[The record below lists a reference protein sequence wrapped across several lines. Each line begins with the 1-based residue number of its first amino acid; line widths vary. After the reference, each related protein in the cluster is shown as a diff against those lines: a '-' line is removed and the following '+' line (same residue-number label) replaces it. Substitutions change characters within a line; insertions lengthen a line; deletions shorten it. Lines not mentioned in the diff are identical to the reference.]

1 MLLEINGLR
10 KEYERGEHRFAAVDD
25 LCLRLERGE
34 FVCLFGR
41 SGSGKT
47 TLLNMIAGLITPDS
61 GEILFDG
68 VGLYSLDDP
77 ARTAWR
83 NEKLGYM
90 PQGASLLSNLSV
102 LDNIRLPFHLQPRS
116 GGSLEKARELTRE
129 LGISRLEK
137 SYPSALSGGEMRRVA
152 LARALM
158 NSPELVIADEPS
170 NDLDAQTARE
180 MASLLSVLNGRGCA
194 FLVATHDQELG
205 RLGRTLEIANGRLL
219 DQDHATEDREVSNVQ

>member
-1 MLLEINGLR
+1 MMLLEISGLK
-10 KEYERGEHRFAAVDD
+10 KEYERGGRRFAAVDNVS
-25 LCLRLERGE
+25 LTLARGE

-47 TLLNMIAGLITPDS
+47 TLLNMIAGLLTPDA
-61 GEILFDG
+61 GEVRFDG

-90 PQGASLLSNLSV
+90 PQGASLLPNLSA

-116 GGSLEKARELTRE
+116 GGSREKARELMRE
-129 LGISRLEK
+129 LGISGLEK
-137 SYPSALSGGEMRRVA
+137 SYPSALSGGETRRVA

-158 NSPELVIADEPS
+158 NSPELVIADEPT
-170 NDLDAQTARE
+170 NDLDAETARE
-180 MASLLSVLNGRGCA
+180 MASLLSALNGRGCA

-205 RLGRTLEIANGRLL
+205 RLGRTLEIANGRL
-219 DQDHATEDREVSNVQ
+219 DGDER

>member
-1 MLLEINGLR
+1 MLLEISGLR
-10 KEYERGEHRFAAVDD
+10 KEYERGEHCFAAVDNLGLTLD
-25 LCLRLERGE
+25 RGE

-47 TLLNMIAGLITPDS
+47 TLLNMIAGLLTPDS
-61 GEILFDG
+61 GEVLFDG
-68 VGLYSLDDP
+68 TNLYSLDDA

-90 PQGASLLSNLSV
+90 PQGASLLANLSA
-102 LDNIRLPFHLQPRS
+102 LDNVRLPFHLQPRDGKS
-116 GGSLEKARELTRE
+116 REKARELMEE

-137 SYPSALSGGEMRRVA
+137 SYPSALSGGETRRVA

-158 NSPELVIADEPS
+158 NSPEIILADEPT
-170 NDLDAQTARE
+170 NDLDAETARE
-180 MASLLSVLNGRGCA
+180 MAALFSTLNSRGCA

-205 RLGRTLEIANGRLL
+205 RLGKTLEISNGRLL
-219 DQDHATEDREVSNVQ
+219 AP